1 MKKKDNV
8 ANIFN
13 EIMSN
18 EDYIDYLVSD
28 IKNVRTSVELYL
40 ASVERDASYFDDTMK
55 LRVILEE
62 ADSIVKAIQSF

>member
-1 MKKKDNV
+1 MKKKDNI

-18 EDYIDYLVSD
+18 EKYIDYLVSD

-40 ASVERDASYFDDTMK
+40 ASMDKDRTFEDTIK
-55 LRVILEE
+55 LGDILKE

>member
-1 MKKKDNV
+1 MKKKDNI

-18 EDYIDYLVSD
+18 EKYIDYLVSD

-40 ASVERDASYFDDTMK
+40 ASMDKDRTFEDTIK
-55 LRVILEE
+55 LGDIMEE